1 MGKQLTIN
9 NVGLI
14 VAGGA
19 LAVVAIN
26 ELHPLHSNSI
36 YLLLAA
42 GVGAILPHLSSFKA
56 GGVEVTLR
64 EIENRVQ
71 EVKKTMTENRERN
84 QSAQADIQNRINDVA
99 AEAASA
105 QADIQNRINDVAAEA
120 ARAVKREARLVW
132 EVGGVPGGAQKVRQ
146 RSFAPANIE
155 ATAPKTE
162 AEEAPA
168 TDAPTEQEPASAT
181 TDDAALLQ
189 LVRSLKVPK
198 NLDDD
203 DDTWALVDEFKDLPA
218 ANSTRALTAEVTP
231 DSDDPDWYR
240 VRITL
245 APVGSGAPI
254 VGRVYFLIHHTFPK
268 NKVPAVA
275 SNGTATLERYAYG
288 AFTVVA
294 LADGGNTKL
303 KLDLAQLPNLP
314 KEFAEG

>member
-19 LAVVAIN
+19 LVVVAIN

-64 EIENRVQ
+64 EIESRVQ
-71 EVKKTMTENRERN
+71 EVKKTMTENREKN
-84 QSAQADIQNRINDVA
+84 QLAQT
-99 AEAASA
+99 
-105 QADIQNRINDVAAEA
+105 DIQNRINDVAAEA

-132 EVGGVPGGAQKVRQ
+132 EVGGVPGGAQHVTQ
-146 RSFAPANIE
+146 RAFAPANIE
-155 ATAPKTE
+155 AAAPEAK

-168 TDAPTEQEPASAT
+168 METPEEQEPAPAAA
-181 TDDAALLQ
+181 DDAALRQ
-189 LVRSLKVPK
+189 FVQSLKVPK

-203 DDTWALVDEFKDLPA
+203 DDTWALANGFKDLPA

-245 APVGSGAPI
+245 APVGAGAPI

-275 SNGTATLERYAYG
+275 SNGTATLERYTYG

-314 KEFAEG
+314 KGFAEG

>member
-84 QSAQADIQNRINDVA
+84 Q
-99 AEAASA
+99 SA